1 MIFVPT
7 ILLAYCTAVC
17 WQPDALIPDLQYQTG
32 VVSCYK
38 LWTRSFSLIWICW
51 ISTVEIHKDWG
62 HLMWKPT
69 LCPVLRISTLYNG
82 SLARNIATFCCNPD
96 QRSSNIPNWWLG
108 FVSSKVWVWES
119 NFISFNNKK
128 GLVSLVEPQLNLL
141 LLQVFTALKFSFLR
155 TLQREDRV
163 TGFSRFQE
171 LRPALQS

>member
-17 WQPDALIPDLQYQTG
+17 WQLMPWYLIYSTRRVLLVVTNSERG
-32 VVSCYK
+32 VSVWSEFVEFQRLK
-38 LWTRSFSLIWICW
+38 LTKIGDIWCENQLFVQFSELVPY
-51 ISTVEIHKDWG
+51 T
-62 HLMWKPT
+62 M
-69 LCPVLRISTLYNG
+69 VLW
-82 SLARNIATFCCNPD
+82 PD